1 MSWISCFT
9 EFYPVVKFYDSIILM
24 IILLTF
30 LTEIEQKEQQKWL
43 EKGYYSSFHI
53 KQSDSIKQNLRNLIS
68 FHFVVATIM

>member
-24 IILLTF
+24 IILLIF

-53 KQSDSIKQNLRNLIS
+53 K
-68 FHFVVATIM
+68 